1 MEGKR
6 KNYNLEE
13 TTIKRLEKI
22 AQFYGMNQTATISM
36 LITDKYVQVTKD
48 ENEILKE
55 TNN

>member
-22 AQFYGMNQTATISM
+22 AKFYGINQTISM
-36 LITDKYVQVTKD
+36 LITDKYLQVIKD
-48 ENEILKE
+48 ENELNE
-55 TNN
+55 TE

>member
-22 AQFYGMNQTATISM
+22 AKFYGINQTATISM
-36 LITDKYVQVTKD
+36 LITDKYLQVIKD
-48 ENEILKE
+48 KNELNE
-55 TNN
+55 TE